1 MTIYDS
7 TVTLGV
13 TVWQKR
19 KSCIVLL

>member
-7 TVTLGV
+7 TATLGV